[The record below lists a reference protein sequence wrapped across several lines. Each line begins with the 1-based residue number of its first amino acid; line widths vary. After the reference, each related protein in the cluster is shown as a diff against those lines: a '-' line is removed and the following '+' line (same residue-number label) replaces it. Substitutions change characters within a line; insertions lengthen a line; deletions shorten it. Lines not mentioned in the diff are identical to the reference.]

1 MEEDRDV
8 MAQINRLDD
17 EEHRLLELGEAK
29 MGLDEAER
37 ARLHEVHVEL
47 DRLWD
52 LVRQRRARRHA
63 HLDPDGARLR
73 SARVV
78 EGYQQ

>member
-1 MEEDRDV
+1 MEDQDV
-8 MAQINRLDD
+8 MRQINQLDD
-17 EEHRLLELGEAK
+17 EERRLLERGEAR
-29 MGLDEAER
+29 MGLDGPDR

-63 HLDPDGARLR
+63 HLDPDGAKLR